1 MTGLDHERVVV
12 ATGKR
17 SGLPVIVA
25 VHSTVLGQAVGG
37 CRMWQYSDWQHA
49 LDDALRLSSAMT
61 LKCALAG
68 LPLGGGKSVIAL
80 PVGVTLQGEARR
92 DALHDLGDVIESFG
106 GSYGVGED
114 VGTTAED
121 MLVIGERT
129 KHVYGLPV
137 ASGGMG
143 EPSEPTAV
151 GVYEAIKVTCEHLYG
166 APDVAGHTLTIIGLG
181 QVGSRLAERL
191 VADGATV
198 TVTDIDEGKRALA
211 TELGAQWVP
220 LDQAATLPTEILVPA
235 ALGGLLT
242 ADLVPSLQCEAV
254 VGPANNQLAS
264 DDVADLL
271 ADHKVLWAPDF
282 LVNAG
287 GVICGARMEMAND
300 SREEALV
307 AVTRIGETLRD
318 VFTRAAERGTTPL
331 EAASAL
337 AAERLGTAG

>member
-1 MTGLDHERVVV
+1 MTSLEHERVVV
-12 ATGKR
+12 ATGAR

-25 VHSTVLGQAVGG
+25 VHSTALGQAVGG
-37 CRMWQYSDWQHA
+37 CRMWHYTDWQHA
-49 LDDALRLSSAMT
+49 LDDALRLSTAMT

-80 PVGVTLQGEARR
+80 PPGAVLSAAARR
-92 DALHDLGDVIESFG
+92 DVLHDLGDVIESFDG
-106 GSYGVGED
+106 AYGVGED

-137 ASGGMG
+137 TSGGMG

-166 APDVAGHTLTIIGLG
+166 APTVAGHSFTIIGLG

-191 VADGATV
+191 VADGAKV
-198 TVTDIDEGKRALA
+198 TVTDIDETKRSLA
-211 TELGAQWVP
+211 AAVGAAWVE
-220 LDQAATLPTEILVPA
+220 LDQAVALPTEILVPA
-235 ALGGLLT
+235 ALGGLLSPESV
-242 ADLVPSLQCEAV
+242 AGLQCDAV
-254 VGPANNQLAS
+254 VGPANNQLVS

-271 ADHKVLWAPDF
+271 AERKVLWAPDF

-287 GVICGARMEMAND
+287 GVICGARMEMAKD
-300 SREEALV
+300 SREDALAAV
-307 AVTRIGETLRD
+307 AHIGDTLRE
-318 VFTRAAERGTTPL
+318 VFALADGEGTTPL
-331 EAASAL
+331 RAALVL
-337 AAERLGTAG
+337 ARERLGTAG